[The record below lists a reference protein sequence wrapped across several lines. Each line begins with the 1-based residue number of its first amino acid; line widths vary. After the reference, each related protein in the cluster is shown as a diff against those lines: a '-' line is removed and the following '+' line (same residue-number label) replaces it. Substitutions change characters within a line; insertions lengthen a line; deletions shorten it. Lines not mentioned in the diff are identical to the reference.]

1 MSYAA
6 GLVGVTPDS
15 WRYGALIEAA
25 HARDRAMWNV
35 LSCVAAEIR
44 NSVRAKDSKVTTPAE
59 LNPYHSSS
67 GGSSINKK
75 NIDLLR
81 LLCGDPGSS
90 GSRSG

>member
-1 MSYAA
+1 
-6 GLVGVTPDS
+6 
-15 WRYGALIEAA
+15 
-25 HARDRAMWNV
+25 
-35 LSCVAAEIR
+35 
-44 NSVRAKDSKVTTPAE
+44 VTTPAE